1 MATVPGNEDVAC
13 YFTTKHSW
21 RGKYKRIFSIG
32 SKGITTYN
40 PANLE
45 VTNQWAY
52 NDFCRIAP
60 SVKASNELIITMK
73 KTGASKKIQS
83 MTFSTEHRADLLTE
97 ALRFRKEFSDFRA
110 GSEMRFNAFKYHWSD
125 TRLPVVLEVTPCSL
139 DQIDPTTSEKLCS
152 YDYKEIEGVVQVSDY
167 PGGIAVVY
175 GGFSRLHLFALEQRD
190 ELIKK
195 MTEYAMAH
203 VGVTI
208 RQRNKPI
215 THDQFLKHKF
225 GKFSEDEHITSL
237 AEFKVQKLSPRQPG
251 PVVRTLCL
259 SETCIIERD
268 PATYIIVSCFP
279 LSDIFAIIRFT
290 DNPQMFAV
298 EFIKGATKKFMSTDR
313 DSLLASLLDGVRAS
327 GNRDVCVKMKPT
339 KRGFRLAP
347 VISTVDEEVESQ
359 HLRFLAVPPA
369 TFAEAVERFN
379 CNIPYNGLLHAVTQD
394 GLFAEN
400 KEKLITGAITALLAM
415 EGDQTT
421 ITPEDLEGQFQAIRR
436 LVASKA
442 GFQAFTTLPK
452 FRDKLGV
459 KVVKALKRNDDGV
472 THAAIDMLC
481 ALMQP
486 MHDNYDLRQEQM
498 NKSSLL
504 SSRKF
509 LGTLL
514 EIFTTHVNRSTGALV
529 VSSLLDF
536 LTFALCPPYSETT
549 DGTQFDTLLEMV
561 ADLGRNIFK
570 LFQHPSM
577 AIVKGAGMVMKA
589 VIEEGESEVAAKM
602 QELALAEGALP
613 RHLHTAMYTQS
624 ADHRLLTNRQLSR
637 HLVILWVTGNPT
649 AMALL
654 KRIMPAGLMNY
665 LSSEEKVPESEVDK
679 LHVRDNVKL
688 AEDSSKP
695 KKHQYLVQL
704 DVVLTHWRTKMGLK
718 SKEINQ
724 KPVVLRKR
732 RQRIKSDANWELF
745 YYKFNQDH
753 SQPNLI
759 WNYKTREELRE
770 ALEAEMRAFAV
781 DKDLGANHVISW
793 NHQEFEVR
801 YECLNEEI
809 KIGDYYL
816 RLLLDEEEEKTLIHN
831 SLEFFND
838 LYHRFLLTTKP
849 VMKAMCLQA
858 MTKVYSRCYDDI
870 GAFNDT
876 RYIVGMLEKTA
887 DRLERDRLVLFLN
900 ALIKNKKNV
909 KEMMDVNGIR
919 VLVDLLTLAHLH
931 TTRAVVP
938 FQSNLLEASPEMMQR
953 DTEKEWYY
961 GNKEKERLG
970 PFSFKEMKE
979 MAAEG
984 TLRPETKCWAQ
995 GMDGWRA
1002 LQTIPQLKWYLLA
1015 TGIAVMNETDLAV
1028 LILNMLIKICE
1039 FYPNRDSDGAIVR
1052 PLPRAKRMLSEATC
1066 LPHLVQL
1073 LLTFDPIIVE
1083 KVAVLLLDMMVDNPI
1098 LPRLYLT
1105 GVFFFIMMYTGSN
1118 VLPIGRFLQEVHV
1131 KQAFRAEESQQSDLF
1146 QRSIL
1151 GPILPEAM
1159 VCYLEN
1165 HGYEKFAQIFLG
1177 EFDTPEA
1184 IWNSEMRRMMIEK
1197 IASHLGDFTPRLQSN
1212 TRALYQYCPI
1222 PAISYPQ
1229 LENELF
1235 CNIFYLRHLCDTDKF
1250 PDWPIREPVKLL
1262 KDILEAWK
1270 KEVEKKPSNL
1280 TLDEA
1285 YDILKVKKDA
1295 SGVADEAKVR
1305 KAYFRMAQK
1314 YHPDKNPDGRDM
1326 FEKVNKAYEFLCSK
1340 DSRKV
1345 QGPDPHNIVLIL
1357 KAQSILFKRYK
1368 EELQPYKYAGYPMLI
1383 KTIRM
1388 ETEDGSVFS
1397 KDAPLLAAASE
1408 LAFHTINCS
1417 ALNAEELRRES
1428 GMEALQEAYSRCLA
1442 EVSAFTEPGGV
1453 PVQVLVHITRCYTVA
1468 AQFEECREKIT
1479 EMPDI
1484 IKDLC
1489 RVLYHKN
1496 LPALCSVAAECVSA
1510 FCVDFWLQTQLLQA
1524 GVLWHLLLFLFNYD
1538 YTLDEGGVEKSAETN
1553 QQEIANNLAR
1563 LSVDALAR
1571 LGGYLTDENATPE
1584 NPAIRKSLSSLLTPY
1599 IAKQLS
1605 NDSPKEILKLLNSNT
1620 ENPYLIW
1627 DNATRA
1633 ELNEFLETEQLRK
1646 IKTGEC
1652 DSSFGARF
1660 TYSIFSEEV
1669 IVGEIFVRIYNDQP
1683 LFPLE
1688 APIKFA
1694 ADLINFLGSEAQYL
1708 HSLMALTSTELDFKK
1723 NQKRLD
1729 TSTMALEA
1737 LRNVIKNNPGTDAQC
1752 IGHYKLIF
1760 SLLRMTH
1767 AKELQK
1773 FALEVISS
1781 TTANKNCVSSIADA
1795 DILGFLFLTLHTL
1808 PSDRLL
1814 TVETMHALCSNTK
1827 LVKETMNKGG
1837 LIYLLDLFCNGTN
1850 PTVRERSA
1858 ELFSKMMS
1866 DKLIGP
1872 KVKIILSKFLPAIFM
1887 DAMRDSAEASVHMFE
1902 ANQENPEL
1910 IWNTE
1915 AREKVCSVV
1924 KQLKDKHYEVQKD
1937 SPDIHWKLP
1946 DDFEVMFDEAA
1957 GELIIGGIYLRLFI
1971 QQPAWV
1977 LRKPKEFLVALL
1989 QTFVDL
1995 LTKSS
2000 SNGES
2005 LETVTQA
2012 TLCLFTAQPQLAD
2025 QVPGLGHIPNIIKSM
2040 SSSNDGAIKSAVQ
2053 VVHILSANEI
2063 CVRSMAQVSDCIS
2076 HVIKA
2081 MDTRPDVV
2089 GAACEGLYKIFEKNH
2104 TELVSQALQFE
2115 LVQYLLGLLNGT
2127 LKVENQAAT
2136 KAQIVKALKAMLRDL
2151 THGMEINKILEASS
2165 VWASYRDQK
2174 HDLFISDK
2182 PAVAGYLTG
2191 TAGVAGYLT
2200 MGSSNPSTISNVP
2213 PPVDRENAVENHS

>member
-1 MATVPGNEDVAC
+1 MATVWGNEDVAC

-32 SKGITTYN
+32 TKGITTYN
-40 PANLE
+40 PSNLE

-60 SVKASNELIITMK
+60 SAKAPSELIITMK

-97 ALRFRKEFSDFRA
+97 ALRFRKEFSDFKA
-110 GSEMRFNAFKYHWSD
+110 GSEVRFNGYKYHWSD
-125 TRLPVVLEVTPCSL
+125 TRLPIVLEVTPCSL
-139 DQIDPTTSEKLCS
+139 DQIDPTTREKLCS
-152 YDYKEIEGVVQVSDY
+152 YDYKDLEGVVQVSDY
-167 PGGIAVVY
+167 PGGIAIVY
-175 GGFSRLHLFALEQRD
+175 GGFSRLHLFALEQRE
-190 ELIKK
+190 ELMKK
-195 MTEYAMAH
+195 MSEYAMAH
-203 VGVTI
+203 VGVAIKERT
-208 RQRNKPI
+208 KPI
-215 THDQFLKHKF
+215 TFEQFQSHKF
-225 GKFSEDEHITSL
+225 GKFSEDEHITSI
-237 AEFKVQKLSPRQPG
+237 AEFKVQKISPRHHD

-259 SETCIIERD
+259 SETCMIERD
-268 PATYIIVSCFP
+268 PATYIIVSCHP
-279 LSDIFAIIRFT
+279 LSDVFAIIRSN
-290 DNPQMFAV
+290 DNPQMFTI
-298 EFIKGATKKFMSTDR
+298 EFVRGATKRFMSTER

-339 KRGFRLAP
+339 IRGFRFAP

-379 CNIPYNGLLHAVTQD
+379 SNIPYNGLLHAVTQD

-415 EGDQTT
+415 EGDQNT
-421 ITPEDLEGQFQAIRR
+421 ISVEDLEGQFQAIRR

-498 NKSSLL
+498 NKSSLV

-514 EIFTTHVNRSTGALV
+514 DIFTTHVNRSTGALV

-549 DGTQFDTLLEMV
+549 EGTQFDTLLEMV
-561 ADLGRNIFK
+561 ADLGRNIFR

-589 VIEEGESEVAAKM
+589 VIEEGDSEIAAKM
-602 QELALAEGALP
+602 QDLALAEGALP

-624 ADHRLLTNRQLSR
+624 TDSRLLTNRQLSR
-637 HLVILWVTGNPT
+637 HLVTLWVTGHPT
-649 AMALL
+649 AMGLL

-665 LSSEEKVPESEVDK
+665 LESEEKVPEVELDK

-718 SKEINQ
+718 SKETNQ
-724 KPVVLRKR
+724 KPVILRKR

-753 SQPNLI
+753 SMPNLI

-781 DKDLGANHVISW
+781 DKDLGSNHVISW

-801 YECLNEEI
+801 YECLSEEI

-816 RLLLDEEEEKTLIHN
+816 RLLLEEEEGKTMIHN

-838 LYHRFLLTTKP
+838 LYHRFLLTLKP
-849 VMKAMCLQA
+849 AMKAMCLQA
-858 MTKVYSRCYDDI
+858 MTKVYSKCYDEI

-876 RYIVGMLEKTA
+876 RYIVGMLEKTT
-887 DRLERDRLVLFLN
+887 DRLERDRLILFLN

-931 TTRAVVP
+931 TSRAVVP
-938 FQSNLLEASPEMMQR
+938 LQSNLLEASPEMMQR
-953 DTEKEWYY
+953 DSEKEWYY

-970 PFSFKEMKE
+970 PFSFKEMKD
-979 MAAEG
+979 MSAEG
-984 TLRPETKCWAQ
+984 ILRPETKCWAQ
-995 GMDGWRA
+995 GMDGWRP
-1002 LQTIPQLKWYLLA
+1002 LQSIPQLKWYLLA
-1015 TGIAVMNETDLAV
+1015 TGSAVMNETDLAV

-1039 FYPNRDSDGAIVR
+1039 FYPNRDVDGAIVR

-1073 LLTFDPIIVE
+1073 LLTFDPVIVE
-1083 KVAVLLLDMMVDNPI
+1083 KVAILLLNMMVDNPI

-1118 VLPIGRFLQEVHV
+1118 VLPIGRFLKEVHT
-1131 KQAFRAEESQQSDLF
+1131 KQAFRSEESQQSDLF
-1146 QRSIL
+1146 QRSII

-1165 HGYEKFAQIFLG
+1165 HGPDKFAEIFLG

-1184 IWNSEMRRMMIEK
+1184 IWNSEMRRLMIEK
-1197 IASHLGDFTPRLQSN
+1197 IATHLADFSPRLQSN

-1222 PAISYPQ
+1222 PVISYPQ

-1235 CNIFYLRHLCDTDKF
+1235 CNIFYLRHLCDTEKF
-1250 PDWPIREPVKLL
+1250 PDWPIREPIRLL

-1270 KEVEKKPSNL
+1270 KEVEKKPSTL
-1280 TLDEA
+1280 TVDEA
-1285 YDILKVKKDA
+1285 YDVLKVKRDP
-1295 SGVADEAKVR
+1295 SGLVDEAKVR
-1305 KAYFRMAQK
+1305 KAYFKMAQR
-1314 YHPDKNPDGRDM
+1314 YHPDKNPEGRDI

-1340 DSRKV
+1340 SSKQV

-1357 KAQSILFKRYK
+1357 KAQSILFKRHK
-1368 EELQPYKYAGYPMLI
+1368 DDLQPYKYAGYPMLI
-1383 KTIRM
+1383 KTIRL
-1388 ETEDGSVFS
+1388 ETVDSSLFS
-1397 KDAPLLAAASE
+1397 KSAPLLTAASE
-1408 LAFHTINCS
+1408 LAYHTINCS

-1428 GMEALQEAYSRCLA
+1428 GIEALQEAYDRCLLA
-1442 EVSAFTEPGGV
+1442 ITGMTEPNAI
-1453 PVQVLVHITRCYTVA
+1453 PVQVCTHITRCYTVA

-1479 EMPDI
+1479 EMPDV

-1489 RVLYHKN
+1489 RVLYYRN
-1496 LPALCSVAAECVSA
+1496 LPALNSVAAECVSA
-1510 FCVDFWLQTQLLQA
+1510 FSVDFWLQTQLLQA
-1524 GVLWHLLLFLFNYD
+1524 GVLWHLLLFVFSYD
-1538 YTLDEGGVEKSAETN
+1538 YTLDESGVEKSAETN
-1553 QQEIANNLAR
+1553 QQETLNSLAR
-1563 LSVDALAR
+1563 LSIDALAR
-1571 LGGYLTDENATPE
+1571 LGGYLTDENKTPE
-1584 NPAIRKSLSSLLTPY
+1584 NPAIRKSLSSMFTPY

-1605 NDSPKEILKLLNSNT
+1605 NDNPKEILKLLNSNT

-1633 ELNEFLETEQLRK
+1633 ELTEFLEAQQLRK
-1646 IKTGEC
+1646 IKTGDC
-1652 DSSFGARF
+1652 DTSFGARF
-1660 TYSIFSEEV
+1660 TFSVFSEEL
-1669 IVGEIFVRIYNDQP
+1669 IVGEIFVRIYNEQP

-1688 APIKFA
+1688 APLKFA
-1694 ADLINFLGSEAQYL
+1694 ADLIDFLGSEAQYL
-1708 HSLMALTSTELDFKK
+1708 HSVMALTASELDLKK

-1729 TSTMALEA
+1729 ASVMALEA
-1737 LRNVIKNNPGTDAQC
+1737 LRNVIKNNAGTEAQC
-1752 IGHYKLIF
+1752 IGHFRLIF
-1760 SLLRMTH
+1760 SLLRMTK
-1767 AKELQK
+1767 ATKLQK
-1773 FALEVISS
+1773 FALEVISC
-1781 TTANKNCVSSIADA
+1781 TTANKNCVSSIADS

-1814 TVETMHALCSNTK
+1814 TVDTMHALCSNTK
-1827 LVKETMNKGG
+1827 IVKETMHKGG
-1837 LIYLLDLFCNGTN
+1837 LIYLLDLYTNGTN
-1850 PTVRERSA
+1850 PVVRERSA
-1858 ELFSKMMS
+1858 ELFAKMMS

-1872 KVKIILSKFLPAIFM
+1872 KVKIVLSKFLPAIFM
-1887 DAMRDSAEASVHMFE
+1887 DAMRDSAQASVHMFE

-1924 KQLKDKHYEVQKD
+1924 KKLKDRHYQEQKD
-1937 SPDIHWKLP
+1937 NPDIQWKLP
-1946 DDFEVMFDEAA
+1946 DNFEVMFDEAA
-1957 GELIIGGIYLRLFI
+1957 GELIVGGIYLRLFI

-1989 QTFVDL
+1989 QKFIEL
-1995 LTKSS
+1995 LSKSS
-2000 SNGES
+2000 HGET

-2012 TLCLFTAQPQLAD
+2012 TLCLFTAQPQLGD
-2025 QVPGLGHIPNIIKSM
+2025 QVPGLGHIPNLVKGM
-2040 SSSNDGAIKSAVQ
+2040 SSSNDAVIKSAVQ
-2053 VVHILSANEI
+2053 VVHLLSANEI
-2063 CVRSMAQVSDCIS
+2063 CVRSMAQVTDCIS
-2076 HVIKA
+2076 HVIKG
-2081 MDTRPDVV
+2081 MDARPDVV
-2089 GAACEGLYKIFEKNH
+2089 GLACEALHRMFEKNH
-2104 TELVSQALQFE
+2104 TELVAQALKFE
-2115 LVQYLLGLLNGT
+2115 LVQYLLNLLNGA
-2127 LKVENQAAT
+2127 LKTVENPAAT
-2136 KAQIVKALKAMLRDL
+2136 KAQIVKALKAMIRDL
-2151 THGMEINKILEASS
+2151 THGEEINKILEAST

-2182 PAVAGYLTG
+2182 PVAGYLTG
-2191 TAGVAGYLT
+2191 GAGVAGYLT
-2200 MGSSNPSTISNVP
+2200 MGSGNASTMSSVP
-2213 PPVDRENAVENHS
+2213 PPVDRVENGS

>member
-1 MATVPGNEDVAC
+1 MATVYGNEDVAC

-32 SKGITTYN
+32 TKGITTYN
-40 PANLE
+40 PSNLE

-52 NDFCRIAP
+52 NDFCRISP

-73 KTGASKKIQS
+73 KSKFVVRYHGASWSGVLTVKILLLAGASKKIQS
-83 MTFSTEHRADLLTE
+83 MTFSTEHRAELLTD
-97 ALRFRKEFSDFRA
+97 ALCFCKEFSDFKA
-110 GSEMRFNAFKYHWSD
+110 GSE
-125 TRLPVVLEVTPCSL
+125 VVTPCSL
-139 DQIDPTTSEKLCS
+139 DQIDPTSNQKLCS
-152 YDYKEIEGVVQVSDY
+152 YNYKDLEGVVQVSDY
-167 PGGIAVVY
+167 PGGIAIVY

-190 ELIKK
+190 ELIRK
-195 MTEYAMAH
+195 MSEYSMAY
-203 VGVTI
+203 VGISVK
-208 RQRNKPI
+208 QRNKPI

-237 AEFKVQKLSPRQPG
+237 AEFKVQKLSSRQP
-251 PVVRTLCL
+251 V
-259 SETCIIERD
+259 
-268 PATYIIVSCFP
+268 
-279 LSDIFAIIRFT
+279 FAIIRDT
-290 DNPQMFAV
+290 ENPQMFTV
-298 EFIKGATKKFMSTDR
+298 EFIQGQAKKFRSTDSNLFA
-313 DSLLASLLDGVRAS
+313 DCNNLLVA
-327 GNRDVCVKMKPT
+327 
-339 KRGFRLAP
+339 GFRLAP
-347 VISTVDEEVESQ
+347 VISRVDEEVESH
-359 HLRFLAVPPA
+359 HLRFLAAPPA

-379 CNIPYNGLLHAVTQD
+379 SNIPYNGLLHAVTQD

-421 ITPEDLEGQFQAIRR
+421 ITPEGLEGQFHSIRR

-536 LTFALCPPYSETT
+536 LTETT
-549 DGTQFDTLLEMV
+549 EGTQFDTLLEMV
-561 ADLGRNIFK
+561 ADLGRSIFR
-570 LFQHPSM
+570 LFQ
-577 AIVKGAGMVMKA
+577 
-589 VIEEGESEVAAKM
+589 EGDSEVAARM
-602 QELALAEGALP
+602 QDLALAEGALP

-624 ADHRLLTNRQLSR
+624 TDSRLLTNRQLSR
-637 HLVILWVTGNPT
+637 HLVTLWVTGNPT

-654 KRIMPAGLMNY
+654 KRIMPAGMMNF
-665 LSSEEKVPESEVDK
+665 LSSEEKVPESEEDK
-679 LHVRDNVKL
+679 LHVRNIVKL
-688 AEDSSKP
+688 AEDSSKS

-704 DVVLTHWRTKMGLK
+704 DLALTHWRTKMGFK
-718 SKEINQ
+718 SKEVNQ
-724 KPVVLRKR
+724 KPVILRKR
-732 RQRIKSDANWELF
+732 RQRIKSDANWEFF

-770 ALEAEMRAFAV
+770 ALEAEMRAFTV
-781 DKDLGANHVISW
+781 DKDLGASHVISW

-801 YECLNEEI
+801 YECLSEEI

-816 RLLLDEEEEKTLIHN
+816 RLLLEEDEEATLIQN
-831 SLEFFND
+831 STSL
-838 LYHRFLLTTKP
+838 
-849 VMKAMCLQA
+849 A
-858 MTKVYSRCYDDI
+858 MTKVYSRCYDEI

-876 RYIVGMLEKTA
+876 RYIVGMLEKTV
-887 DRLERDRLVLFLN
+887 DRLERDRLILFLN
-900 ALIKNKKNV
+900 ALIKNKRNV

-919 VLVDLLTLAHLH
+919 VLVELLTLAHLH

-970 PFSFKEMKE
+970 PFSFKDMKE

-995 GMDGWRA
+995 GMDGWRP
-1002 LQTIPQLKWYLLA
+1002 LQSISQLKWYLLA
-1015 TGIAVMNETDLAV
+1015 TGTAVMNETDLAV
-1028 LILNMLIKICE
+1028 LILNMLIKMCE
-1039 FYPNRDSDGAIVR
+1039 FYPNRDSDGAI
-1052 PLPRAKRMLSEATC
+1052 
-1066 LPHLVQL
+1066 L

-1083 KVAVLLLDMMVDNPI
+1083 KVAILLFDMMLDNPI

-1131 KQAFRAEESQQSDLF
+1131 KQAFRTEEGNQSDLF

-1151 GPILPEAM
+1151 SPILPEAM

-1165 HGYEKFAQIFLG
+1165 HGHEKFAQIFLG

-1184 IWNSEMRRMMIEK
+1184 IWSNEMSTVPFQQFHTLSWKTSCSVTSFTCGICATRTGFPTGQSENR
-1197 IASHLGDFTPRLQSN
+1197 
-1212 TRALYQYCPI
+1212 
-1222 PAISYPQ
+1222 
-1229 LENELF
+1229 
-1235 CNIFYLRHLCDTDKF
+1235 
-1250 PDWPIREPVKLL
+1250 
-1262 KDILEAWK
+1262 
-1270 KEVEKKPSNL
+1270 
-1280 TLDEA
+1280 
-1285 YDILKVKKDA
+1285 
-1295 SGVADEAKVR
+1295 VADEARVR

-1314 YHPDKNPDGRDM
+1314 YHPDKNPDGRDI

-1388 ETEDGSVFS
+1388 ETEDGTAFS

-1417 ALNAEELRRES
+1417 ALNAEELRRED
-1428 GMEALQEAYSRCLA
+1428 GIEVLQEAYSRCLS
-1442 EVSAFTEPGGV
+1442 EISRYTEPGGV
-1453 PVQVLVHITRCYTVA
+1453 AV
-1468 AQFEECREKIT
+1468 QFEECREKIT

-1496 LPALCSVAAECVSA
+1496 LPALCSVASQCVSA

-1553 QQEIANNLAR
+1553 QQEISNNLAR
-1563 LSVDALAR
+1563 LSIDALAR

-1584 NPAIRKSLSSLLTPY
+1584 NPAIRKSLSKMLTPY

-1605 NDSPKEILKLLNSNT
+1605 NDSPKEILKLLNSNS

-1633 ELNEFLETEQLRK
+1633 ELIEFLEKEQLRK
-1646 IKTGEC
+1646 IKT
-1652 DSSFGARF
+1652 
-1660 TYSIFSEEV
+1660 
-1669 IVGEIFVRIYNDQP
+1669 
-1683 LFPLE
+1683 

-1694 ADLINFLGSEAQYL
+1694 ADLIEFLGSEAQYL
-1708 HSLMALTSTELDFKK
+1708 HSLMALMATDLDFKK

-1737 LRNVIKNNPGTDAQC
+1737 LRNVIKNNPGTEAQC

-1760 SLLRMTH
+1760 SLLRMTK
-1767 AKELQK
+1767 AIKLQK

-1781 TTANKNCVSSIADA
+1781 TTANKNCVAAIADA

-1814 TVETMHALCSNTK
+1814 TVDTMHALCSNTK
-1827 LVKETMNKGG
+1827 LVKETMYKGKISQIFNALLVFSYQVSG

-1872 KVKIILSKFLPAIFM
+1872 KVKIVLAKFLPAIFM

-1915 AREKVCSVV
+1915 AREKICSVV
-1924 KQLKDKHYEVQKD
+1924 KQLKDKHYEAQKD
-1937 SPDIHWKLP
+1937 SPDIQWKLP
-1946 DDFEVMFDEAA
+1946 EDFEIMFDDTV
-1957 GELIIGGIYLRLFI
+1957 GELIVGGIYLRLFI

-1977 LRKPKEFLVALL
+1977 LRKPKEFLIALL
-1989 QTFVDL
+1989 QTFVDK
-1995 LTKSS
+1995 LTKPSS
-2000 SNGES
+2000 R
-2005 LETVTQA
+2005 
-2012 TLCLFTAQPQLAD
+2012 
-2025 QVPGLGHIPNIIKSM
+2025 VPGLGHIPHIIKSM
-2040 SSSNDGAIKSAVQ
+2040 SSSNDGVIKSAVQ
-2053 VVHILSANEI
+2053 VIHILSGNE
-2063 CVRSMAQVSDCIS
+2063 
-2076 HVIKA
+2076 
-2081 MDTRPDVV
+2081 
-2089 GAACEGLYKIFEKNH
+2089 
-2104 TELVSQALQFE
+2104 ALQFE
-2115 LVQYLLGLLNGT
+2115 LVQYLLDLLNGT
-2127 LKVENQAAT
+2127 LK
-2136 KAQIVKALKAMLRDL
+2136 
-2151 THGMEINKILEASS
+2151 INKILEASS

-2200 MGSSNPSTISNVP
+2200 MGSSNSNTISSVP
-2213 PPVDRENAVENHS
+2213 PPVDRENSLDNHS